1 MSFRSELC
9 KRMVGRPPRFETPDE
24 LWHCFLD
31 YVEMVDAYKIDL
43 PMYMTKRNK
52 KGKSDEASDE
62 GKAGQVA
69 RPLTLQGF
77 MCFAGMGQ
85 EWRQFADYTSK
96 RSPEFS
102 TVITRIR
109 TTIENDQV
117 SGALAKIYDSNLTAR
132 LNGLKDRTDHTSGD
146 EPLEVKFKV
155 VKP

>member
-24 LWHCFLD
+24 LWQCFSE
-31 YVEMVDAYKIDL
+31 YVALVEQHDINL
-43 PMYMTKRNK
+43 PTYVVKGSKR
-52 KGKSDEASDE
+52 EE
-62 GKAGQVA
+62 GKGGKIA
-69 RPLTLQGF
+69 RPLTFQGF
-77 MCFAGMGQ
+77 MAFAGISR
-85 EWRQFADYTSK
+85 EWADFEKYTK
-96 RSPEFS
+96 QRDEGFCE
-102 TVITRIR
+102 VITRIR